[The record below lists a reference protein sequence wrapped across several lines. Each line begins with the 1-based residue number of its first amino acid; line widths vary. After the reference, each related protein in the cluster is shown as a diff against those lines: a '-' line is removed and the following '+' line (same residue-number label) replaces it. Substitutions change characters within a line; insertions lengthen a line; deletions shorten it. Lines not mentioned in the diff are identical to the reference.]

1 MFSSNSHEFTT
12 LLAEYR
18 SGNQEAAKELV
29 SFVYQELRRL
39 AQYYMQ
45 NERADHTLQ
54 ATALVHEA
62 YLRLFGGKACEW
74 RNKAHFFAVAARQ
87 MRRLLVDHAR
97 AGKAEKRQGAQV
109 TVSLEEVTGRIE
121 QRAED
126 LIAMDEALSR
136 LEEVSPRASQVV
148 ELRFFGGLT
157 EREAAETLG
166 ISTATLKRD
175 WDFARAWLYKQIR
188 GDAALGSE

>member
-1 MFSSNSHEFTT
+1 MSPSGSHEFTA

-18 SGNQEAAKELV
+18 SGDHEAGERLV
-29 SFVYQELRRL
+29 SLVYGELRRL

-45 NERADHTLQ
+45 NERPDHTLQ

-62 YLRLFGGKACEW
+62 YVRLFGGEVCEW
-74 RNKAHFFAVAARQ
+74 RNRAHFFAVAARQ

-97 AGKAEKRQGAQV
+97 AQRAEKRQGARIV
-109 TVSLEEVTGRIE
+109 IPLEEVTGRAPE
-121 QRAED
+121 PDED
-126 LIAMDEALSR
+126 MVAVDEALSR
-136 LEEVSPRASQVV
+136 LERVAPRAGQVV

-157 EREAAETLG
+157 EMEAAETLG

-175 WDFARAWLYKQIR
+175 WDFARAWLYKE
-188 GDAALGSE
+188 LGGTA